1 MFYTL
6 DRDNAITAFATDQE
20 VNANIPPQGYDWII
34 TTEKQLAKATA
45 EWPISRFVEVWNSF
59 AGVAGPFGDLK
70 PVKKFENR
78 AKAIARIWTA
88 IQKLG
93 AEVEKAA
100 TAAPVTV
107 AKKRASKK
115 VTAPPT
121 QETPAKT
128 PREGSQTAKVIAL
141 LKQDGG
147 VTLEALMAATGWQKH
162 SVRGFIST
170 LPKKTGLAVTS
181 TRRESDKARVYAA
194 Q

>member
-1 MFYTL
+1 MYYTI
-6 DRDNAITAFATDQE
+6 DKDNDVTVHDNAPAAQDGTILFAS
-20 VNANIPPQGYDWII
+20 
-34 TTEKQLAKATA
+34 EKQLAKATA
-45 EWPISRFVEVWNSF
+45 EWPIGRFVEVWNSF

-78 AKAIARIWTA
+78 AKATARIWAA
-88 IQKLG
+88 IQVLG

-100 TAAPVTV
+100 AAAVAPVPVT
-107 AKKRASKK
+107 KKRAGKK
-115 VTAPPT
+115 AATPPA
-121 QETPAKT
+121 QEGPAKT

-147 VTLEALMAATGWQKH
+147 VTLDAIMAATGWQKH

-170 LPKKTGLAVTS
+170 LPKKTGLVITS